1 MATNYQRGADF
12 ERRVAKDL
20 ERFGYV
26 TIRSAGSHKPADVVA
41 MMGGQTFA
49 IQCKRDGVL
58 RPEEWNKFWEW
69 AKVAGAT
76 PILAS
81 NGPRG
86 SGIIYH
92 RLVSRKV
99 GRGRQPLA
107 YWTPQTQKGSND
119 EVS

>member
-12 ERRVAKDL
+12 ERGVAKDL
-20 ERFGYV
+20 ERWGFV
-26 TIRSAGSHKPADVVA
+26 TVRSAGSHKPADVVA
-41 MMGGQTFA
+41 MLDGQTIV

-81 NGPRG
+81 KGPRG
-86 SGIIYH
+86 SGIIYN
-92 RLVSRKV
+92 RLTSRKV

-107 YWTPQTQKGSND
+107 PWVPQRDGSYD
-119 EVS
+119 EVP